1 METDT
6 ENGVVWPEAKKPR
19 GTVRDRKDTPSPAAS
34 GGSEAPRT
42 PDSGLL
48 RSRLGENFLLF

>member
-6 ENGVVWPEAKKPR
+6 ENGAAWPEAKELR
-19 GTVRDRKDTPSPAAS
+19 GTVRGRKDTPSPA
-34 GGSEAPRT
+34 APRT

-48 RSRLGENFLLF
+48 RSRLGEDFLLF